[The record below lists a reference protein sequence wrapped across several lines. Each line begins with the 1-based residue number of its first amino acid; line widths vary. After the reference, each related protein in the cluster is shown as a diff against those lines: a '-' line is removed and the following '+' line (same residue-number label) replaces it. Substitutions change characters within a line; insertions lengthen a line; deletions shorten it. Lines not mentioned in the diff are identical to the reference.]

1 MLYFDHNA
9 TTPVRPEAT
18 EAMHQAL
25 TEGWGNPSSSH
36 HAGAKAKALL
46 EHARAQV
53 ASAVGAEDDHIV
65 TFVSGATEGIGQVI
79 ASLSP
84 GRVMVSTIEH
94 VAVHA
99 ALATR
104 DDLVV
109 EPIAVDASGQ
119 VAIDPLRKGLRE
131 GEPPS
136 AVIVMAANNE
146 TGVIQPIG
154 ELVAELNARAIPMMV
169 DGTQFIG
176 RLPIHHALPE
186 YLIITAHKLGGPKG
200 VGAIISHRDA
210 PLHALIRGG
219 GQEGGRREGTEPLPA
234 IAGFGAAMAVV
245 EAERLEESS
254 RLSRLREGMAKV
266 LMQMCSGSQVLGL
279 GAPRLPNT
287 LSWMVPAPLTAAGVN
302 TALTERGVCISAGSA
317 CHAGS
322 SAPSPVLTAMGLS
335 ADEANRVLRIS
346 MGHTTTRE
354 EVNHLLGHII
364 EVVEELS
371 S

>member
-1 MLYFDHNA
+1 
-9 TTPVRPEAT
+9 
-18 EAMHQAL
+18 
-25 TEGWGNPSSSH
+25 
-36 HAGAKAKALL
+36 
-46 EHARAQV
+46 
-53 ASAVGAEDDHIV
+53 
-65 TFVSGATEGIGQVI
+65 
-79 ASLSP
+79 
-84 GRVMVSTIEH
+84 
-94 VAVHA
+94 
-99 ALATR
+99 
-104 DDLVV
+104 
-109 EPIAVDASGQ
+109 
-119 VAIDPLRKGLRE
+119 
-131 GEPPS
+131 
-136 AVIVMAANNE
+136 
-146 TGVIQPIG
+146 
-154 ELVAELNARAIPMMV
+154 
-169 DGTQFIG
+169 
-176 RLPIHHALPE
+176 
-186 YLIITAHKLGGPKG
+186 
-200 VGAIISHRDA
+200 
-210 PLHALIRGG
+210 
-219 GQEGGRREGTEPLPA
+219 
-234 IAGFGAAMAVV
+234 MAVV